1 MDSNTHSSDLVVILN
16 ADKVLEYKRS
26 VALTKKQLSD
36 LELLDQKLEHAF
48 PPKSFTTSESDARDK
63 ATLVANMLVAALL
76 EDDDPKIA
84 LSCAYLATRYSGLK
98 QVKARTESG
107 QVAIQLIFDEEYK
120 EATPMKF
127 VAKKDL
133 N

>member
-1 MDSNTHSSDLVVILN
+1 MVSNTHSTVLVVILN
-16 ADKVLEYKRS
+16 TQKVLEYNRDIR
-26 VALTKKQLSD
+26 LTKKQLAD
-36 LELLDQKLEHAF
+36 LELFDQKLEREL
-48 PPKSFTTSESDARDK
+48 PPRSSNKRNFNSQDK

-76 EDDDPKIA
+76 QDDDPKIA
-84 LSCAYLATRYSGLK
+84 LSCAYLATRYVELK
-98 QVKARTESG
+98 QVKAKTDSG
-107 QVAIQLIFDEEYK
+107 QVAIQLIFDEEYR

>member
-1 MDSNTHSSDLVVILN
+1 MVSNTHSTVLVVILN
-16 ADKVLEYKRS
+16 TQKVLEYNRDIR
-26 VALTKKQLSD
+26 LTKKQLAD
-36 LELLDQKLEHAF
+36 LELLDQKLEREL
-48 PPKSFTTSESDARDK
+48 PPRLSAKGNSNSQDK

-76 EDDDPKIA
+76 QDDDPKIA
-84 LSCAYLATRYSGLK
+84 LSCAYLATRHTELK
-98 QVKARTESG
+98 QVKARTDSG
-107 QVAIQLIFDEEYK
+107 QVAIQLIFDEEYR